1 MTLSDLNID
10 KTWSLFLDRDGVI
23 NRRIPGDYVKNWKE
37 FEFLPGTLEAI
48 AVFTEIFGHIF
59 VVTNQQGIGKGVMSE
74 TDLELIH
81 DKMIEAVRYEGGHIN
96 KVYHSPYREEER
108 SVFRK
113 PNTGM
118 ARKAKID
125 FPDIDLNKSIMIG
138 DSMSDMEFGKNA
150 GMITFYIS
158 SDEEIIANENDDLV
172 DFLFPDLLTVAQS
185 LNKI

>member
-23 NRRIPGDYVKNWKE
+23 NRRIPGDYVKKWEE

-48 AVFTEIFGHIF
+48 AIFTEIFRHIF
-59 VVTNQQGIGKGVMSE
+59 VVTNQQGIGKGIMTE
-74 TDLELIH
+74 TELEVIH
-81 DKMIEAVRYEGGHIN
+81 DKMIEEIRYEGGHIH
-96 KVYHSPYREEER
+96 KVYHSPYRDEER

-125 FPDIDLNKSIMIG
+125 YPSIDFNKSMMIG
-138 DSMSDMEFGKNA
+138 DSMSDMEFGRNA
-150 GMITFYIS
+150 GMITCYIS
-158 SDEEIIANENDDLV
+158 SDEEILPKDQDELV
-172 DFLFPDLLTVAQS
+172 DFLFPDLLSLAQT
-185 LNKI
+185 LTKI